1 VRLRTDDR
9 GVTVQIGTVLL
20 FAVLIILMSTYQATV
35 VPQQNEQVEF
45 NHNQQV
51 QGQLQDLR
59 DELRR
64 TAVTG
69 SGGSTSVALGT
80 QYPVRAVFVNPAPPS
95 GSLKTTPPA
104 NVTLRNATATG
115 ETGDYWDG
123 SARNFSTRGLAYDPI
138 YHVYQNPPT
147 TVYDNGV
154 LYNRFDGAN
163 RTLAGQRLV
172 RGNRISLV
180 ALNGSLSES
189 ASSSA
194 TVDLQPVSPATR
206 TVTVRNET
214 SNLSVIV
221 PTTRPASEWEK
232 LLAEELNR
240 SKGDDR
246 HVLAVEEVADRP
258 AVRIVLEPGVYELQL
273 AKVGVGTD
281 VTGTEAHYVTDVSG
295 DNASVSTDGE
305 QKFSVEVR
313 DRYNNP
319 VSGATVNV
327 STVSDG
333 TVSPQ
338 QATTGAD
345 GRAAFVY
352 EASGTPGTETVTV
365 NISGTPGARERA
377 TFRLH
382 VGGAG
387 NVTYNEDAV
396 ANDGPDDGNV
406 PGGINFSVTNQF
418 DQQVT
423 ITEITVEPTNGSI
436 DILADR
442 TDGDRKLAREVYVD
456 GDGGDGFVDFSELVF
471 DDNTADGVRL
481 PRKIDLD
488 IDGRANASEPVM
500 SANSTANL
508 YLYEFFHDTNDGAN
522 VNMVGESVRI
532 TIRYRLESGQVREVQ
547 FTVTP

>member
-80 QYPVRAVFVNPAPPS
+80 RYPVRAVFVNPAPPS
-95 GSLKTTPPA
+95 GTLRTTPPA
-104 NVTLRNATATG
+104 NVTLRNATAIG

-123 SARNFSTRGLAYDPI
+123 SARNFSTRGLTYDPI
-138 YHVYQNPPT
+138 YHVYQKPPT

-180 ALNGSLSES
+180 ALNGSFSES
-189 ASSSA
+189 ASGSA
-194 TVDLQPVSPATR
+194 TVDFEAVSPATR

-221 PTTRPASEWEK
+221 PTTRPASEWEE

-246 HVLAVEEVADRP
+246 YVLAVENGPRKNT
-258 AVRIVLEPGVYELQL
+258 VRVVLEPGTYELEL
-273 AKVGVGTD
+273 AKVGVGSD
-281 VTGTEAHYVTDVSG
+281 VTGVEPHYVTDVRG
-295 DNASVSTDGE
+295 DNSSVAENST
-305 QKFSVEVR
+305 QTLVVEVR

-319 VSGATVNV
+319 VSGITVYANASLENASV
-327 STVSDG
+327 TP
-333 TVSPQ
+333 TT
-338 QATTGAD
+338 ATTDDD
-345 GRAAFVY
+345 GRASLTYTAPKDVNGVAATSDTINVSY
-352 EASGTPGTETVTV
+352 EV
-365 NISGTPGARERA
+365 NPA
-377 TFRLH
+377 T
-382 VGGAG
+382 
-387 NVTYNEDAV
+387 T
-396 ANDGPDDGNV
+396 
-406 PGGINFSVTNQF
+406 SQF
-418 DQQVT
+418 D
-423 ITEITVEPTNGSI
+423 PTARQNLS
-436 DILADR
+436 LNLSVRNADR
-442 TDGDRKLAREVYVD
+442 SGI
-456 GDGGDGFVDFSELVF
+456 G
-471 DDNTADGVRL
+471 
-481 PRKIDLD
+481 
-488 IDGRANASEPVM
+488 
-500 SANSTANL
+500 
-508 YLYEFFHDTNDGAN
+508 DGAN
-522 VNMVGESVRI
+522 INPSRDGAVVVQNEQIVDKSDGVVSFEFNNTGRLRNVTSARVNFYYTGQTPKPSTADILGPDGNPRTTDPLTVGGRFEPLNVNGGPIELPNESPKQVKLDFDDAVKEGDFFVITVIFDSGESSATYFI
-532 TIRYRLESGQVREVQ
+532 AAKK
-547 FTVTP
+547 